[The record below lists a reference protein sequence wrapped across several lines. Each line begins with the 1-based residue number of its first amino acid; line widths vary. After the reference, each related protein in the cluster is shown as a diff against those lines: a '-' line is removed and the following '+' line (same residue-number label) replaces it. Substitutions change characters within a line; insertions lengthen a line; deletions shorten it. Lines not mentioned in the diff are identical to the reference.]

1 MILILYIEMFYSIII
16 TCFFR
21 SKGILMQNIPVGVA
35 GVGRLGQ
42 LHARLY
48 REVDGAELVGVY
60 DIDTARAQTLASELG
75 VRRFE
80 SFAELLE
87 STAAVNI
94 VVPTIFHFDLGLAAL
109 EANKHIFIEKPITTT
124 ADEAGRLIAQAVSRQ
139 RVLQVGHIERFNA
152 ALRALENFPLAPRFI
167 ESHRLA
173 SFEPRGTDVA
183 VVLDLMIH
191 DIDIILTL
199 VKSPLARIDASGV
212 AVVSEEPDIAN
223 TRLQFA
229 NGCVANVT
237 ASRISQN
244 KMRKM
249 RIFQRDAYV
258 SIDFLQG
265 LTEVFRLVSPEEAMS
280 TGAFPVVLGKL
291 DQGARQ
297 RHIIYDKLHAPEG
310 NALKM
315 ELQSFINAIRTGT
328 PPPVTGE
335 DGRRALEV
343 ATTITEVIK
352 KGSA

>member
-1 MILILYIEMFYSIII
+1 MQSI
-16 TCFFR
+16 
-21 SKGILMQNIPVGVA
+21 SVGVA

-48 REVDGAELVGVY
+48 REVEGAELAGVY
-60 DIDTARAQTLASELG
+60 DIDAARAQTLAHELG
-75 VRRFE
+75 VRRFD
-80 SFAELLE
+80 SFAELLA
-87 STAAVNI
+87 STAAVSI
-94 VVPTIFHFDLGLAAL
+94 VVPTVFHFELGKAAL
-109 EANKHIFIEKPITTT
+109 EANRHIFIEKPITTT
-124 ADEAGRLIAQAVSRQ
+124 VNEASQLLALAALQKC
-139 RVLQVGHIERFNA
+139 VLQVGHIERFNA
-152 ALRALENFPLAPRFI
+152 ALRALENFSLAPRFI

-173 SFEPRGTDVA
+173 SFDPRGTDVA

-199 VKSPLARIDASGV
+199 VKSPLMRIDANGV

-223 TRLQFA
+223 ARLQFA

-265 LTEVFRLVSPEEAMS
+265 LTELFRLVSPEEAMNA
-280 TGAFPVVLGKL
+280 GKFPVVLGKL
-291 DQGARQ
+291 DQGAHP
-297 RHIIYDKLHAPEG
+297 RHIVYEKLQAPEG

-315 ELQSFINAIRTGT
+315 ELESFIHSICTGA

-343 ATTITEVIK
+343 ATTITE
-352 KGSA
+352 

>member
-1 MILILYIEMFYSIII
+1 
-16 TCFFR
+16 
-21 SKGILMQNIPVGVA
+21 MQNVRAGVA
-35 GVGRLGQ
+35 GAGRLGQ

-48 REVDGAELVGVY
+48 REVEGAELTGVY
-60 DIDTARAQTLASELG
+60 DIDAARAQTLANELG
-75 VRRFE
+75 VRRFD
-80 SFAELLE
+80 SFAELLA
-87 STAAVNI
+87 STEAVSI
-94 VVPTIFHFDLGLAAL
+94 VVPTVFHFELGKAALAAD
-109 EANKHIFIEKPITTT
+109 KHVFIEKPITTT
-124 ADEAGRLIAQAVSRQ
+124 VDEASQLMALATLQK

-173 SFEPRGTDVA
+173 SFDPRGTDVA

-199 VKSPLARIDASGV
+199 VKSPLARLDASGV

-223 TRLQFA
+223 ARLQFA

-237 ASRISQN
+237 ASRISQK

-249 RIFQRDAYV
+249 RIFQRDAYI

-265 LTEVFRLVSPEEAMS
+265 LTEVFRLVSAEEAMN
-280 TGAFPVVLGKL
+280 TGGFPVVLGKL

-297 RHIIYDKLHAPEG
+297 RHIIYDKRQAPEG

-315 ELQSFINAIRTGT
+315 ELASFIHAIRTGA

-343 ATTITEVIK
+343 ATTITEAIK
-352 KGSA
+352 KADNIVT

>member
-1 MILILYIEMFYSIII
+1 MESI
-16 TCFFR
+16 
-21 SKGILMQNIPVGVA
+21 SVGVA

-48 REVDGAELVGVY
+48 REVEGAELAGVY
-60 DIDTARAQTLASELG
+60 DIDTARAQTLAGELG
-75 VRRFE
+75 VRRFD
-80 SFAELLE
+80 SFAALLASAE
-87 STAAVNI
+87 AVSI
-94 VVPTIFHFDLGLAAL
+94 VVPTVFHFKLGNAAL
-109 EANKHIFIEKPITTT
+109 EANKHVFIEKPITTT
-124 ADEAGRLIAQAVSRQ
+124 VDEANRLIALAASRQ

-173 SFEPRGTDVA
+173 SFDPRGTDVA

-199 VKSPLARIDASGV
+199 VKSPLARLDANGV
-212 AVVSEEPDIAN
+212 AVVSAEADIAN
-223 TRLQFA
+223 ARLQFA

-237 ASRISQN
+237 ASRISQQ

-265 LTEVFRLVSPEEAMS
+265 LTEVFRLVSPEDAMS
-280 TGAFPVVLGKL
+280 TGGFPVVLGKL

-297 RHIIYDKLHAPEG
+297 RHIIYDKLQAPEG

-315 ELQSFINAIRTGT
+315 ELASFIHAIRTGT

-343 ATTITEVIK
+343 ATTITEAIK
-352 KGSA
+352 KVDNHVT

>member
-1 MILILYIEMFYSIII
+1 
-16 TCFFR
+16 
-21 SKGILMQNIPVGVA
+21 MQNVRVGVA

-48 REVDGAELVGVY
+48 REVEGTELAGVY
-60 DIDTARAQTLASELG
+60 DIDAARAQTLANELG
-75 VRRFE
+75 VRRFD
-80 SFAELLE
+80 SFAELLA
-87 STAAVNI
+87 STEAVSI
-94 VVPTIFHFDLGLAAL
+94 VVPTVFHFELGKAAL
-109 EANKHIFIEKPITTT
+109 EANKHVFVEKPITTT
-124 ADEAGRLIAQAVSRQ
+124 VDEASRLIALAASQK

-152 ALRALENFPLAPRFI
+152 ALLALENFPLAPRFI

-173 SFEPRGTDVA
+173 SFDPRGTDVA

-223 TRLQFA
+223 ARLQFA
-229 NGCVANVT
+229 NGSVANVT
-237 ASRISQN
+237 ASRISQK

-258 SIDFLQG
+258 SIDFMQG
-265 LTEVFRLVSPEEAMS
+265 LTEVFRLVSPDEAMAAS
-280 TGAFPVVLGKL
+280 GFPVVLGKL

-297 RHIIYDKLHAPEG
+297 RHIIYEKLQAPEG

-315 ELQSFINAIRTGT
+315 ELASFIHAIHTGT

-343 ATTITEVIK
+343 ATTITEAIK
-352 KGSA
+352 KADNHVT

>member
-1 MILILYIEMFYSIII
+1 
-16 TCFFR
+16 
-21 SKGILMQNIPVGVA
+21 MQSIPVGVA

-48 REVDGAELVGVY
+48 REVEEARLVGIY
-60 DIDTARAQTLASELG
+60 DIDAERAQALASELG
-75 VRRFE
+75 VRCFE
-80 SFAELLE
+80 SFEALLAATE
-87 STAAVNI
+87 AVNI
-94 VVPTIFHFDLGLAAL
+94 VVPTRFHFEFGQKALAAQ
-109 EANKHIFIEKPITTT
+109 KHIFIEKPLTSTV
-124 ADEAGRLIAQAVSRQ
+124 DEANQLIALATLRN

-152 ALRALENFPLAPRFI
+152 ALRALENFPLTPRFI

-173 SFEPRGTDVA
+173 SFDPRGTDVA

-199 VKSPLARIDASGV
+199 VKSPLTRLDASGV
-212 AVVSEEPDIAN
+212 AVVSDEPDIAN
-223 TRLQFA
+223 ARLQFA
-229 NGCVANVT
+229 NGVVANVT
-237 ASRISQN
+237 ASRISQK

-265 LTEVFRLVSPEEAMS
+265 LTEVFRLVSPEKAMNA
-280 TGAFPVVLGKL
+280 GGFPVVLGKL

-297 RHIIYDKLHAPEG
+297 RHIIYEKLQAPEG

-315 ELQSFINAIRTGT
+315 ELQSFINAIRAGT

-343 ATTITEVIK
+343 ATTITELIRQT
-352 KGSA
+352 SIDA

>member
-1 MILILYIEMFYSIII
+1 MVS
-16 TCFFR
+16 
-21 SKGILMQNIPVGVA
+21 IPVGVA

-42 LHARLY
+42 LHVRLY
-48 REVDGAELVGVY
+48 REVEGAELVGVY
-60 DIDTARAQTLASELG
+60 DTDTARAQALAGELG
-75 VRRFE
+75 VRRFDAFE
-80 SFAELLE
+80 DLLQ
-87 STAAVNI
+87 AVEAVSI
-94 VVPTIFHFDLGLAAL
+94 VVPTVFHFESGKKALA
-109 EANKHIFIEKPITTT
+109 ANKHIFIEKPITTT
-124 ADEAGRLIAQAVSRQ
+124 VEEASQLIALATLQK
-139 RVLQVGHIERFNA
+139 RVLQIGHIERFNA
-152 ALRALENFPLAPRFI
+152 ALRALENFPVAPRFI

-173 SFEPRGTDVA
+173 SFDPRGTDVA

-212 AVVSEEPDIAN
+212 AVVSDEPDIAN
-223 TRLQFA
+223 ARLQFA

-237 ASRISQN
+237 ASRISQK

-265 LTEVFRLVSPEEAMS
+265 LTEVFRLVSPEEAMN
-280 TGAFPVVLGKL
+280 TGGFPVVLGKL

-297 RHIIYDKLHAPEG
+297 RHIIYEKLQAPEG

-315 ELQSFINAIRTGT
+315 ELQSFIHAIRTGT

-343 ATTITEVIK
+343 ATTITEVIR
-352 KGSA
+352 KGSK

>member
-1 MILILYIEMFYSIII
+1 
-16 TCFFR
+16 
-21 SKGILMQNIPVGVA
+21 MQPIKIGVA

-48 REVDGAELVGVY
+48 RDVEGVQLAGVF
-60 DIDTARAQTLASELG
+60 DTDMARAQTLAGDLG

-80 SFAELLE
+80 TFEELLAATE
-87 STAAVNI
+87 AVNI
-94 VVPTIFHFDLGLAAL
+94 VVPTSAHFELGHKALA
-109 EANKHIFIEKPITTT
+109 ANKHIFIEKPITTT
-124 ADEAGRLIAQAVSRQ
+124 VEEANELIALAAQKQ

-152 ALRALENFPLAPRFI
+152 ALRALDDFPLAPRFI

-173 SFEPRGTDVA
+173 SFDPRGTDVA

-199 VKSPLARIDASGV
+199 VKSPLTRIDANGV
-212 AVVSEEPDIAN
+212 AVVSDEPDIAN
-223 TRLQFA
+223 ARLQFA
-229 NGCVANVT
+229 NGCVVNVT

-249 RIFQRDAYV
+249 RIFQRDSYV

-265 LTEVFRLVSPEEAMS
+265 LTEVFRLVSPEEAMNA
-280 TGAFPVVLGKL
+280 GGFPVVLGKL
-291 DQGARQ
+291 DQGAHQ
-297 RHIIYDKLHAPEG
+297 RHILYEKLQAPEG

-315 ELQSFINAIRTGT
+315 ELQSFIHAIRTGT
-328 PPPVTGE
+328 VPPVTGE

-352 KGSA
+352 KGNVLSE

>member
-1 MILILYIEMFYSIII
+1 
-16 TCFFR
+16 
-21 SKGILMQNIPVGVA
+21 MQSIPVGVA

-48 REVDGAELVGVY
+48 REVEGAHLAGVY
-60 DIDTARAQTLASELG
+60 DTDAARAQTLANELG

-80 SFAELLE
+80 TFDELLAA
-87 STAAVNI
+87 TAAVNI
-94 VVPTIFHFDLGLAAL
+94 VVPTVSHFELGQQALAAS
-109 EANKHIFIEKPITTT
+109 KHTFIEKPITTT
-124 ADEAGRLIAQAVSRQ
+124 VDEAGELIALAAQQQ

-152 ALRALENFPLAPRFI
+152 ALRALDNFALAPRFI

-173 SFEPRGTDVA
+173 SFDPRGTDVA

-199 VKSPLARIDASGV
+199 VKSPLTRIDANGV
-212 AVVSEEPDIAN
+212 AVVSDEPDIAN
-223 TRLQFA
+223 ARLQFA
-229 NGCVANVT
+229 NGCVVNVT

-265 LTEVFRLVSPEEAMS
+265 LTEMFRLVSPEDAMNA
-280 TGAFPVVLGKL
+280 GGFPVVLGKL
-291 DQGARQ
+291 DQGAHQ
-297 RHIIYDKLHAPEG
+297 RHILYEKLQAPEG

-315 ELQSFINAIRTGT
+315 ELQSFVDAIRFGT

-352 KGSA
+352 KGNVVV

>member
-1 MILILYIEMFYSIII
+1 MQSI
-16 TCFFR
+16 
-21 SKGILMQNIPVGVA
+21 SVGVA

-48 REVDGAELVGVY
+48 REVEGAHLLGVY
-60 DIDTARAQTLASELG
+60 DTDTARAQTLADELG

-80 SFAELLE
+80 SFDELLAA
-87 STAAVNI
+87 TDAVNI
-94 VVPTIFHFDLGLAAL
+94 VIPTILHFELSQKAL
-109 EANKHIFIEKPITTT
+109 TANKHIFIEKPITTT
-124 ADEAGRLIAQAVSRQ
+124 VAEASELIALAAQKQ

-152 ALRALENFPLAPRFI
+152 ALRALDNFHLTPRFI

-173 SFEPRGTDVA
+173 SFDPRGTDVA

-199 VKSPLARIDASGV
+199 VKSPLTRIDANGV
-212 AVVSEEPDIAN
+212 AVVSDEPDIAN
-223 TRLQFA
+223 ARLQFA

-265 LTEVFRLVSPEEAMS
+265 LTEMFRLVSPEEAMN
-280 TGAFPVVLGKL
+280 TAGFPVVLGKL
-291 DQGARQ
+291 DQGAHQ
-297 RHIIYDKLHAPEG
+297 RHILYEKLQAPEG

-315 ELQSFINAIRTGT
+315 ELQSFIHAIRTGT

-352 KGSA
+352 KGNVLSE

>member
-1 MILILYIEMFYSIII
+1 
-16 TCFFR
+16 
-21 SKGILMQNIPVGVA
+21 MQNIPVGVV

-48 REVDGAELVGVY
+48 REVEGTRLIGVY
-60 DIDTARAQTLASELG
+60 DTDAPRAETLANELG

-80 SFAELLE
+80 TFDDLV
-87 STAAVNI
+87 AATEAINI
-94 VVPTIFHFDLGLAAL
+94 VVPTIFHFELGYKALAAG
-109 EANKHIFIEKPITTT
+109 KHIFIEKPITTT
-124 ADEAGRLIAQAVSRQ
+124 TEEAGELIALAAKQQ

-152 ALRALENFPLAPRFI
+152 ALRALDDFPLAPRFI

-173 SFEPRGTDVA
+173 SFDPRGTDVA

-191 DIDIILTL
+191 DIDIILAL
-199 VKSPLARIDASGV
+199 VKSPLTRIDANGV

-223 TRLQFA
+223 ARLQFA

-237 ASRISQN
+237 ASRISQK

-258 SIDFLQG
+258 SLDFLQG
-265 LTEVFRLVSPEEAMS
+265 LTEVFRLVSPEEAMA
-280 TGAFPVVLGKL
+280 GGGFPVVLGKL

-297 RHIIYDKLHAPEG
+297 RHIVYEKLQAPEG

-315 ELQSFINAIRTGT
+315 ELQSFINAIRTGM

-352 KGSA
+352 RASGEAILKL

>member
-1 MILILYIEMFYSIII
+1 M
-16 TCFFR
+16 R
-21 SKGILMQNIPVGVA
+21 PIPVGVA

-48 REVDGAELVGVY
+48 REVDGANLIGVY
-60 DIDTARAQTLASELG
+60 DIDTTRAQTLANELG
-75 VRRFE
+75 VRKFE
-80 SFAELLE
+80 NFAELLAATE
-87 STAAVNI
+87 AVNI
-94 VVPTIFHFDLGLAAL
+94 VVPTLFHFELSQKAL
-109 EANKHIFIEKPITTT
+109 ESDKHIFIEKPITTT
-124 ADEAGRLIAQAVSRQ
+124 VEEASALIGLAAKRQ

-173 SFEPRGTDVA
+173 SFDPRGTDVA

-199 VKSPLARIDASGV
+199 VKSPLTRIDANGV
-212 AVVSEEPDIAN
+212 AVVSDAPDIAN
-223 TRLQFA
+223 ARLQFA
-229 NGCVANVT
+229 NGAVANVT
-237 ASRISQN
+237 ASRISQQ

-265 LTEVFRLVSPEEAMS
+265 LTEVFRLVSPEEALN
-280 TGAFPVVLGKL
+280 TGGFPVVLGKL
-291 DQGARQ
+291 DQGAYKRQ
-297 RHIIYDKLHAPEG
+297 IIYEKLQAPEG

-315 ELQSFINAIRTGT
+315 ELQSFVDAIRNNT

-352 KGSA
+352 EGSVLV

>member
-1 MILILYIEMFYSIII
+1 
-16 TCFFR
+16 
-21 SKGILMQNIPVGVA
+21 MQSIPVAVA

-48 REVDGAELVGVY
+48 REVEGAHLIGVF
-60 DIDTARAQTLASELG
+60 DTDMARAQTLANELG
-75 VRRFE
+75 VRRFD
-80 SFAELLE
+80 SFDELAAATE
-87 STAAVNI
+87 AVNI
-94 VVPTIFHFDLGLAAL
+94 AVPTIVHFELGQKALA
-109 EANKHIFIEKPITTT
+109 ANKHIFIEKPITTT
-124 ADEAGRLIAQAVSRQ
+124 VDEANELIALATQKQ

-152 ALRALENFPLAPRFI
+152 ALRALDDFPLTPRFI

-173 SFEPRGTDVA
+173 SFDPRGTDVA

-199 VKSPLARIDASGV
+199 VKSSLTRIDANGV
-212 AVVSEEPDIAN
+212 AVVSDEPDIAN
-223 TRLQFA
+223 ARLQFA

-237 ASRISQN
+237 ASRISQK

-265 LTEVFRLVSPEEAMS
+265 LTEVFRLVSPEEAMNA
-280 TGAFPVVLGKL
+280 GGFPVVLGKL

-297 RHIIYDKLHAPEG
+297 RHIIYDKLQAPEG

-315 ELQSFINAIRTGT
+315 ELQSFINAIRAGT

-352 KGSA
+352 KGNVLV